1 MFFQFATLLA
11 ILASSYG
18 AVIPTGLEPH
28 SPLSGRIVGG
38 TKTSIADHPWQVSL
52 QRSGSHYCG
61 GSILSNTIIVT
72 AAHCLLSPVT
82 TSNLKV
88 RAGTSYKNLGGSLV
102 QVAAFRVHEEYSASS
117 KMNDIGVIR
126 LRTKLTL
133 SSTIKTIELATSA
146 PVHGAAASI
155 SGWGSTSFSGSSSS
169 QLLYID
175 TRIVGRSEC
184 GSSTYGYGGLIR
196 ETMICAAAANKDA
209 CQGDSG
215 GPLVSGGQLVGV
227 VSWGRECAL
236 ANYPGVF
243 ADVAAL
249 REWLLAAQNTV

>member
-1 MFFQFATLLA
+1 MFLPIATLLA
-11 ILASSYG
+11 LLASSYG
-18 AVIPTGLEPH
+18 AALPSGLEPQA
-28 SPLSGRIVGG
+28 PLSGRIVGG
-38 TKTSIADHPWQVSL
+38 TKTTIADHPWQVSL

-82 TSNLKV
+82 ASVLKV

-102 QVAAFRVHEEYSASS
+102 QVAAFQVHEEYNASS
-117 KMNDIGVIR
+117 RMNDIGVIR
-126 LRTKLTL
+126 LKNKLTL
-133 SSTIKTIELATSA
+133 SSTIKTIALAASA

-155 SGWGSTSFSGSSSS
+155 SGWGSTSYSGSSSS

-175 TRIVGRSEC
+175 TRIVGRAEC
-184 GSSTYGYGGLIR
+184 GSSTYGYGGTIR

-215 GPLVSGGQLVGV
+215 GPLVSGGVLVGV
-227 VSWGRECAL
+227 VSWGRQCAL

-249 REWLLAAQNTV
+249 REWLLAAQKTV